1 MRDRRGTDQSASVR
15 CCGRRF
21 ESALTV
27 FASELDFALLSAAA
41 ARHHI
46 QLWIDGAVG
55 SFYKAAILL
64 VAFENR
70 DPKMLAVRSHLH
82 DINCQWPGSRDTL
95 FGRSIAIAFR
105 GAILSAIP
113 DVANEVSSN

>member
-1 MRDRRGTDQSASVR
+1 
-15 CCGRRF
+15 
-21 ESALTV
+21 
-27 FASELDFALLSAAA
+27 
-41 ARHHI
+41 
-46 QLWIDGAVG
+46 
-55 SFYKAAILL
+55 
-64 VAFENR
+64 
-70 DPKMLAVRSHLH
+70 MLAVRSHLH